1 MWATTYLRME
11 AKAVRVDTQL
21 WGGRH
26 GSAWQALQAQHFL
39 PSAWAQRNTISARGG
54 LQRPQG
60 AIGIRFG
67 EVAPLWDATPA
78 SYSWSVTAGDTTPP
92 DTTITSSPALVSKQS
107 TALFK
112 FISTE
117 PGSTFA
123 CKLDLSPTFT
133 PCTSPQ
139 NYNHLGIGPHTFQ
152 VYAIDAAG
160 NKDPTPATFIWTVQ

>member
-1 MWATTYLRME
+1 MWTTTYLRME

-123 CKLDLSPTFT
+123 CKLDSYSVQSENLFL
-133 PCTSPQ
+133 TSSCCQ
-139 NYNHLGIGPHTFQ
+139 KVDNFLNGIIRS
-152 VYAIDAAG
+152 AIGGLQFA
-160 NKDPTPATFIWTVQ
+160 V